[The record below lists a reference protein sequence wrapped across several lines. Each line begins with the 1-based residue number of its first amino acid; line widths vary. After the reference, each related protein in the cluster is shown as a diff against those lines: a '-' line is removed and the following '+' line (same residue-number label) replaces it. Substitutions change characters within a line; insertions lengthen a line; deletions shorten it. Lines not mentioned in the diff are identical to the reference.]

1 MPKKDGQSNTSTNN
15 EKKSPSLGK
24 ALPPRNFRFSS
35 GDLFLIIGIVLFCA
49 FLIGGIFIY
58 GNVQEKRTPY
68 VRILSDGQVL
78 LYSPLKEF
86 RNETEYS
93 IETDHGKVVVLISS
107 ERAVIVSSDC
117 PDQIC
122 VKQGELT
129 HIGQDAVCLP
139 NKVVVEI
146 VPGPGSDEEQEI
158 DGVAR

>member
-1 MPKKDGQSNTSTNN
+1 MPKKDGQSNTLTKE
-15 EKKSPSLGK
+15 EKMPSSGK

-35 GDLFLIIGIVLFCA
+35 GDLILMIGIVLFCA
-49 FLIGGIFIY
+49 VLIGSIFILRKT
-58 GNVQEKRTPY
+58 QENRTPY
-68 VRILSDGQVL
+68 VRVLSDGQVL
-78 LYSPLKEF
+78 LYSPLSDF
-86 RNETEYS
+86 QDETEYFV
-93 IETDHGKVVVLISS
+93 ETNNGKVAVLISS

-129 HIGQDAVCLP
+129 HIGQGAVCLP

-146 VPGPGSDEEQEI
+146 VPGPDSDEERQV

>member
-1 MPKKDGQSNTSTNN
+1 MPKTDGKSNTSTKE
-15 EKKSPSLGK
+15 EKTASSGK

-35 GDLFLIIGIVLFCA
+35 GDLILIIGIVLFCA
-49 FLIGGIFIY
+49 FLIAGIFIY
-58 GNVQEKRTPY
+58 GKVQEKKTPY

-78 LYSPLKEF
+78 LYSPLRDF
-86 RNETEYS
+86 QDETEYF
-93 IETDHGKVVVLISS
+93 IETNNGKVVVLISS

-129 HIGQDAVCLP
+129 HIGQGAVCLP

-146 VPGPGSDEEQEI
+146 VPGPESDEEQEI